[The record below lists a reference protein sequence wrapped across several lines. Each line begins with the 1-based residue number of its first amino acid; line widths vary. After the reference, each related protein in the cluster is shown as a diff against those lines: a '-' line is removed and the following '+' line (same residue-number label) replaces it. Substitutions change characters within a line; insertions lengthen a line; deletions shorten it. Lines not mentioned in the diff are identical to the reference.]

1 MDTLSL
7 LVIDAQNDFMDQD
20 GAALPVPGAL
30 ADMARLA
37 SFIDAAGAAITDITL
52 TLDSHHSVGIERPG
66 FWRTGEGGPVVPFTT
81 IRADDLRAGRYR
93 SARPQDAARVLGT
106 LDALEAGGR
115 YQLMVWPVHCEIG
128 TWGHN
133 LEATLR
139 AAVNRWELAGC
150 RPAAKVFKGMNPWT
164 EAYSAL
170 AAEVPDP
177 EDPATQLNRELIAR
191 LDAAQAIVVAGEAS
205 SHCVRATVEHL
216 ADHLPSGD
224 VGKICL
230 LTDCMSPVS
239 GFEAQARAFLDGMAA
254 RGARLAR
261 AADLAAECT
270 DRRLRATRS

>member
-7 LVIDAQNDFMDQD
+7 LVIDAQNDFMDQP

-37 SFIDAAGAAITDITL
+37 GLIDAAGAVIDDITI

-66 FWRTGEGGPVVPFTT
+66 FWRTGEGGPVAPFTT
-81 IRADDLRAGRYR
+81 IRAGDLRAGRYR
-93 SARPQDAARVLGT
+93 TARPQDAARMLAT

-139 AAVNRWELAGC
+139 AAVNRWELAAC

-177 EDPATQLNRELIAR
+177 EDPATQMNQALIAR
-191 LDAAQAIVVAGEAS
+191 LDAAQVIAVAGEAS
-205 SHCVRATVEHL
+205 SHCVRATIEHL
-216 ADHLPSGD
+216 ADRLPSGD

-230 LTDCMSPVS
+230 LTDCMSPVT
-239 GFEAQARAFLDGMAA
+239 GFEAQARAFLDGMAV
-254 RGARLAR
+254 RGARLAC
-261 AADLAAECT
+261 ADTLAAEWT

>member
-20 GAALPVPGAL
+20 GAALPVPGAR

-37 SFIDAAGAAITDITL
+37 RCIDAAAAAIDDITL

-66 FWRTGEGGPVVPFTT
+66 FWRTGEGGPVAPFTT
-81 IRADDLRAGRYR
+81 IRAEDLRAGRFR
-93 SARPQDAARVLGT
+93 TARPQDAGRVLAT

-139 AAVNRWELAGC
+139 AAVNRWELAAC
-150 RPAAKVFKGMNPWT
+150 RPAGKVFKGMNPWT

-177 EDPATQLNRELIAR
+177 DDPSTQLNQDLIAR
-191 LDAAQAIVVAGEAS
+191 LDAAQVIAVAGEAS

-230 LTDCMSPVS
+230 LTDCMSPVT

-254 RGARLAR
+254 RGARLVT
-261 AADLAAECT
+261 ADVLAAAWT
-270 DRRLRATRS
+270 DRRLCAARS